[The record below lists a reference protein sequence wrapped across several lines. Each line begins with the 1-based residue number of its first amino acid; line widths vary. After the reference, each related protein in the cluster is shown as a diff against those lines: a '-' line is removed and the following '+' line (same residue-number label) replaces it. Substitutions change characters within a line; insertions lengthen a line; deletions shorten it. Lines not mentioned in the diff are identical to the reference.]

1 MQTTR
6 TRRLGLL
13 GTAGSMALT
22 SLAVVAMPTAAAEVE
37 RERHGNCTR
46 TSDWELEL
54 EKEHGRIEVKV
65 DLDTNR
71 SGRAWQV
78 RLWHNGSLTT
88 SVVRRTQRDGDLE
101 VERIRTDRRGT
112 DTFRFRAVDRVN
124 GEVCTGSLSI

>member
-1 MQTTR
+1 
-6 TRRLGLL
+6 
-13 GTAGSMALT
+13 
-22 SLAVVAMPTAAAEVE
+22 VVE